1 MLSGRKL
8 LTFLVKAAAFVF
20 SWSASDRPISSS
32 SATSPGSSVDSLRET
47 TLPDAWTPASVR
59 AAREKETWASKGK
72 SGLNVLFTWKSV
84 RTHLVGILSVVLR
97 NCSSLQAHTR
107 ESTLRLEEKQMTK
120 RSAHLDKRL
129 EDCTLNRLCG
139 RPLLAARTQRANFV
153 KRPNRQAG
161 IGRLTTASRCILS
174 R

>member
-59 AAREKETWASKGK
+59 AAREKETWAERGSQDQ
-72 SGLNVLFTWKSV
+72 
-84 RTHLVGILSVVLR
+84 LS
-97 NCSSLQAHTR
+97 
-107 ESTLRLEEKQMTK
+107 
-120 RSAHLDKRL
+120 
-129 EDCTLNRLCG
+129 
-139 RPLLAARTQRANFV
+139 
-153 KRPNRQAG
+153 
-161 IGRLTTASRCILS
+161 
-174 R
+174 